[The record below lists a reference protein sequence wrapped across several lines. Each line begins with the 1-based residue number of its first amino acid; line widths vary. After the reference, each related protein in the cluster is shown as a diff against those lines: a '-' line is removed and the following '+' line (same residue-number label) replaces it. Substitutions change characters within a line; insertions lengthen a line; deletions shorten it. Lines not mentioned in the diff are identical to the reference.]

1 MKRIL
6 TSAILAIAALGS
18 SQIYAAA
25 NGTATGTF
33 DVNIGLTSLCQVNA
47 SATNPATITN
57 MSFSYTSFQ
66 TTDALASTSFGV
78 RCTNTLPFSMVLDAT
93 SVTDAAT
100 NLAYTL
106 ALPVTSGTGDGTSQ
120 SFTVNGKIVA
130 GQVGTCSTGSCNNSL
145 GAGKTRTLT
154 VTY

>member
-6 TSAILAIAALGS
+6 TSAVLAIAALAS
-18 SQIYAAA
+18 SPIYAAA

-33 DVNIGLTSLCQVNA
+33 DVNIGLTSLCQINA

-57 MSFSYTSFQ
+57 MSFTYTSFQ
-66 TTDALASTSFGV
+66 AGDALASTSFGV
-78 RCTNTLPFSMVLDAT
+78 KCTNSLPFSLGLDAT

-106 ALPVTSGTGDGTSQ
+106 SLPVASGTGDGTSQ

-130 GQVGTCSTGSCNNSL
+130 GQAGTCNVGSCDNSTGS
-145 GAGKTRTLT
+145 GKTRTLT